1 MTCGQRILNLVRLR
15 TDHLVK
21 LVEVA
26 SEFIR
31 NTTSLVDVASINE
44 LLEVLD
50 FVLVTEETE

>member
-1 MTCGQRILNLVRLR
+1 MTRGEWVLNLIGFG

-31 NTTSLVDVASINE
+31 NTTSLVDVTRINE